1 MELTALRRF
10 SQVGR
15 WSYASNLIRASE
27 TSGLLPDLTVLNI
40 LLSTLPSSQWSKL
53 CHLFDRS
60 RSKWSLVPDVVSYC
74 AAITTSRGR
83 KPQVEKLLLEMCQ
96 AQLCPDLPLLVAHA
110 ECQDSGGMSESL
122 RSVSASVNEILRK
135 SSKIKDH
142 QLQKS
147 DPESRGKTADVLP
160 FQEAIMMR
168 PAGGQ
173 VPVAWRNQGPV
184 LVSGLRNYGPPPSPS
199 APAQSA
205 EAMRGYPI
213 SPQPM
218 QGGGTPCRGR
228 RVKQDGAQRLDPL
241 VLLRKCATTGQHVQ
255 YDYEHLVFGHYRVH
269 KNTKCAFRPS
279 KAEPF
284 MDIGSIWYMYHEVS
298 REDGSYHAK
307 AARQR
312 GFQYIGV
319 IDRSD
324 LLAYIEGS
332 DQHFEKIVPE
342 VLDGSKLPKTEK
354 VGETPMA
361 PRKRGGE
368 EIHLF
373 EAKRRRQDSV
383 EISFKEY
390 AMQARPLS
398 DLASAVRRRGKP
410 VAGIKPVLQ
419 LACDELKEWSK
430 VTNIPTPKPP
440 REKRP
445 FAHYLNKFIQQDP
458 QKLPIILVPNNKSA
472 PVNKNNARGF

>member
-1 MELTALRRF
+1 MAG
-10 SQVGR
+10 V
-15 WSYASNLIRASE
+15 
-27 TSGLLPDLTVLNI
+27 
-40 LLSTLPSSQWSKL
+40 
-53 CHLFDRS
+53 
-60 RSKWSLVPDVVSYC
+60 
-74 AAITTSRGR
+74 
-83 KPQVEKLLLEMCQ
+83 
-96 AQLCPDLPLLVAHA
+96 
-110 ECQDSGGMSESL
+110 
-122 RSVSASVNEILRK
+122 
-135 SSKIKDH
+135 
-142 QLQKS
+142 
-147 DPESRGKTADVLP
+147 
-160 FQEAIMMR
+160 QE
-168 PAGGQ
+168 
-173 VPVAWRNQGPV
+173 
-184 LVSGLRNYGPPPSPS
+184 
-199 APAQSA
+199 
-205 EAMRGYPI
+205 E
-213 SPQPM
+213 
-218 QGGGTPCRGR
+218 
-228 RVKQDGAQRLDPL
+228 VKQDGAQRLDPL

-255 YDYEHLVFGHYRVH
+255 YDYEHLAFGHYRVH

-472 PVNKNNARGF
+472 PVNKNNARGLLEDGLFSRFERRLLTEEELKAKLSAPKEDRVLVSRRIGKKNWTFEVIDDTSNLSSQDWLRVVAVVTNGEEWEFQGWPFASVVDLLSTIKGFYFREKDRFVEMPDHVNKWQVSVLDLPPKELHHRFAQVRDTFWKEVERFMNSARVKNFKETPLEVTNSRTRAMKLPVL